1 MTAAQRRRLE
11 RREQLLERYE
21 GASQTF
27 ADALAVLEA
36 LTCWVK
42 DTATTAVKAMAAR
55 DKAKDALEAH
65 LARTIATDAKGHRA
79 TGDVRGA
86 IDALAK
92 SADRAGASV
101 DAMLDFVQESN
112 RRIDEM
118 ERKKN
123 NNTSDGNRGR
133 QLR

>member
-21 GASQTF
+21 VTSQTY
-27 ADALAVLEA
+27 ADALAVLQA

-42 DTATTAVKAMAAR
+42 DTATTAVKAMVASDR
-55 DKAKDALEAH
+55 AKDALEIH
-65 LARTIATDAKGHRA
+65 LARTIAVDAKGHKSV
-79 TGDVRGA
+79 GDVQRA

-92 SADRAGASV
+92 SADQTGASV
-101 DAMLDFVQESN
+101 DAMLDFIQASN

-118 ERKKN
+118 ERKDK
-123 NNTSDGNRGR
+123 
-133 QLR
+133 